1 MATINQIKHIVSKLS
16 QRRYYLEKGIE
27 NIPKMLSACL
37 ILRYRETGT
46 RDFQSIE
53 RRSKSP
59 SGKSYAY
66 LTCFY
71 RGRNIYRYV
80 PKNEIDKVEKL
91 TSAYRIFCQSMQQVR
106 EFNRRLVELLDKIGE
121 IQQEEIKDY
130 VEKRVKR
137 IRKSLIKARKILTSN
152 SN

>member
-1 MATINQIKHIVSKLS
+1 MATINQLKHIVSKLS

-27 NIPKMLSACL
+27 NIPKMLPACL

-66 LTCFY
+66 LTYFEGGVTKHKY
-71 RGRNIYRYV
+71 IS
-80 PKNEIDKVEKL
+80 KNEIDKIAKL
-91 TSAYRIFCQSMQQVR
+91 TEPYRIFCEKMADIRVLNKR
-106 EFNRRLVELLDKIGE
+106 ILELLDRIGE
-121 IQQEEIKDY
+121 MQKEEVKNY
-130 VEKRVKR
+130 VAKRVKR
-137 IRKSLIKARKILTSN
+137 IGKKKRGK
-152 SN
+152 